1 MCYFCIQ
8 VLRYL
13 FFWYVDTSCPHL
25 GLLGPFCWLPKR
37 WPFAG
42 QLQQQQPRHDR
53 NKKLGLVSHRNSPEE
68 SHGGDTDHAYCR
80 GRMVDHSS
88 RCYAM
93 ISLLPLSEQYLIQRK
108 SSSSSST
115 SSSCTSSRSCR
126 SRSGSS
132 CSRSSSSSRRRSSS
146 SIVAVAV
153 V

>member
-8 VLRYL
+8 VLRHVL
-13 FFWYVDTSCPHL
+13 LWYVNTSSPHL

-80 GRMVDHSS
+80 GRMVDHSR

-93 ISLLPLSEQYLIQRK
+93 ISLLPLFGQYLIQRK
-108 SSSSSST
+108 SS

-132 CSRSSSSSRRRSSS
+132 CSRSSSSSRRRSSN